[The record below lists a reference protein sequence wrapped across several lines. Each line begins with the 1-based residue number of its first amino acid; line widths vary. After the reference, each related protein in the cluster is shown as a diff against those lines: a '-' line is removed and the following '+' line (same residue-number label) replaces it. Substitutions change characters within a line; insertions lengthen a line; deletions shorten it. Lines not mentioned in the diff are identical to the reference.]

1 MIQQKSQA
9 VVFDAFFTSASV
21 GKTGLSPTVDVY
33 DESGN
38 LIVSAASATTV
49 GGGLY
54 TYTLTGGNTGD
65 AGNYR
70 AIFKTTDTSVD
81 QKQLPGLW
89 VVGPTWAENVNA
101 TVSSRSSHS
110 ATDIWAVGTR
120 TLTGFGMLVAD
131 IATEVWGA
139 ATRTLSAFGFNVT
152 VATNND
158 KTGYALTSAYDPAK
172 TAAQGVDM
180 VEVLAT
186 VGTIDATTSSTD
198 GKVDALQTSVNGLN
212 DISQAEVYS
221 QVSTAIA
228 AATLATGADV
238 DALQNNIMAIL
249 DGANGVDPGITVR
262 QALRA
267 CLSALAGT
275 NTGAGT
281 TNIEYKSTDG
291 SKTRISATV
300 DSVGNRSNVVL
311 DVT

>member
-1 MIQQKSQA
+1 LLTQKNQSA
-9 VVFDAFFTSASV
+9 RVTAHYTSGGIA
-21 GKTGLSPTVDVY
+21 KPGLSPTVDVY
-33 DESGN
+33 DSSG
-38 LIVSAASATTV
+38 LILSGQASTEV
-49 GGGLY
+49 GGGFYDYVLPSGS
-54 TYTLTGGNTGD
+54 TPN
-65 AGNYR
+65 AGNYKFL
-70 AIFKTTDTSVD
+70 FKTTDTSVD
-81 QKQLPGLW
+81 QRHVPGLW
-89 VVGPTWAENVNA
+89 IIGEQWVENVNA

-110 ATDIWAVGTR
+110 AADIWAVGTR
-120 TLTGFGMLVAD
+120 TLTGFGTLVAD
-131 IATEVWGA
+131 IATAVWGA

-158 KTGYALTSAYDPAK
+158 KTGYALTPAYDPAK

-186 VGTIDATTSSTD
+186 VEAIDGTTSLID
-198 GKVDALQTSVNGLN
+198 GKVDTLQTSVNGLN

-238 DALQNNIMAIL
+238 DALQNDIMAIL